1 MHSSQGAWTTF
12 RELFVTEKR
21 PSLTWT
27 DVITPEK
34 SPPGETPVDSQ
45 YSSSNQLSSLPESL
59 DTSVQSNTFACGRLP
74 ETPCC
79 PYFLRAFLNTPIT
92 CLCTKIRLWL
102 ICLVVIVTLVLI
114 IVGAILGVV
123 DVSNGLDGN
132 SSSASLEFTSLGT
145 TDPNNIHPTP
155 IHPGI
160 L

>member
-1 MHSSQGAWTTF
+1 M
-12 RELFVTEKR
+12 FVTEKR

-45 YSSSNQLSSLPESL
+45 YSSSNQLSSLPDTL
-59 DTSVQSNTFACGRLP
+59 DTSVQSNTLARGRLP
-74 ETPCC
+74 ETPYC

-114 IVGAILGVV
+114 IVGAIYTNKTHCRFVCLFVCLSVCLSVGVNLSRLKSERHETRHV
-123 DVSNGLDGN
+123 GP
-132 SSSASLEFTSLGT
+132 LGT
-145 TDPNNIHPTP
+145 
-155 IHPGI
+155 
-160 L
+160 